1 MDIREMR
8 ENFDRQG
15 PVYESH
21 LLTFEGVD
29 GYDVYNTSVPFRY
42 EGKRYLFGRVE
53 RREEWANS
61 TVRLFSEK
69 GKDIWEIVP
78 ESMIYQLEDP
88 FVVKLQGDFVL
99 GGTRVDYSRGKL
111 AGFCGVFYTG
121 KDPFNLRY
129 YTTGPKGMKDIRMVE
144 LEDGR
149 IGVFSRPR
157 GEHIRQVYGSESVV
171 GFTVINDISE
181 LDEKVP
187 ERARVVEGLFE
198 KNEWGGCNQCFGL
211 EGGKTGV
218 IGHRCYHEK
227 RSGIDQQVYLN
238 IAFVFDPETYQASD
252 IKVIGTRK
260 SYPAQPEKRADLA
273 DCVFSSGIRLREDG
287 RADLYSGVADTAE
300 GRIVIAD
307 PFEGKYRS
315 PEQMK

>member
-15 PVYESH
+15 LVYESH
-21 LLTFEGVD
+21 LLAFEGVS
-29 GYDVYNTSVPFRY
+29 GYDVYNTSTPFLY
-42 EGKRYLFGRVE
+42 EGKKYLFGRVE

-61 TVRLFSEK
+61 TVRLFAEK
-69 GKDIWEIVP
+69 EEDEWEVVP

-88 FVVKLQGDFVL
+88 FVVTLQGEFVL

-121 KDPFNLRY
+121 KDPFHLRY
-129 YTTGPKGMKDIRMVE
+129 YTTGPRGMKDIRMVE

-157 GEHIRQVYGSESVV
+157 GEHVRQLYGSESVV
-171 GFTVINDISE
+171 GFTIINHISE
-181 LDEKVP
+181 LDDKVP
-187 ERARVVEGLFE
+187 EQARVVEGLFG
-198 KNEWGGCNQCFGL
+198 KDEWGGCNQCFL
-211 EGGKTGV
+211 LKEGKVGV
-218 IGHRCYHEK
+218 IGHRCYHE
-227 RSGIDQQVYLN
+227 RQNGVDQQVYLN
-238 IAFVFDPETYQASD
+238 IAFVFDPETYRASD

-260 SYPAQPEKRADLA
+260 SHPPQPEKRADLA
-273 DCVFSSGIRLREDG
+273 DCVFPSGICLREDN
-287 RADLYSGVADTAE
+287 RANLYSGVVDTAE
-300 GRIVIAD
+300 GRIVIED
-307 PFEGKYRS
+307 PFHGRYRF

>member
-29 GYDVYNTSVPFRY
+29 GYDVYNTSFPFRY

-69 GKDIWEIVP
+69 GKDIWETVP

-99 GGTRVDYSRGKL
+99 GGTRVDYSGGKL
-111 AGFCGVFYTG
+111 AGFCGVFYAG
-121 KDPFNLRY
+121 KDPFHLRY

-157 GEHIRQVYGSESVV
+157 GEHVRQAYGSEAVV
-171 GFTVINDISE
+171 GFTIINHISE
-181 LDEKVP
+181 LDDKVP
-187 ERARVVEGLFE
+187 EQARVVEGLFG
-198 KNEWGGCNQCFGL
+198 KDEWGGCNQCFLL
-211 EGGKTGV
+211 EEGKVGV

-227 RSGIDQQVYLN
+227 RSGIDRQVYLN

-260 SYPAQPEKRADLA
+260 SYPVQPEKRADLA

-287 RADLYSGVADTAE
+287 RIDLYSGVADTAE

-307 PFEGKYRS
+307 PFEGRYRF